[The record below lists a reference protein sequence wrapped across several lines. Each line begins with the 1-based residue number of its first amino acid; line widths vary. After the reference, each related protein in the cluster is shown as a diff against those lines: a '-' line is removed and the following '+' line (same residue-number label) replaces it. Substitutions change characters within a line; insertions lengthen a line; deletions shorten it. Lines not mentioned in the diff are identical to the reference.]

1 MSVYDNCEACW
12 IRRDLSCSGEI
23 KKTAISSPSPY
34 GYGRADLAAQI

>member
-1 MSVYDNCEACW
+1 MSDYDNCEACW

-23 KKTAISSPSPY
+23 KKRPYPHPSPY